1 VKWFKPKA
9 FKKAVLCYG
18 QTENECRIVERYG
31 GHAVLAPN
39 GCDVSEF
46 FPDPAVPR
54 SKTVL
59 TVTRLTNKQKRT
71 SDLIRAMAELPE
83 EWTLDIVGT
92 GPDKPMLERLVAELN
107 LSLRVTFHGFVGRDR
122 VRDCFRCCGVYVMP
136 SANEA
141 VALAVLEAMA
151 CGAAVVLSKIRAFE
165 QVVTEGVNGRL
176 VPVGDVTGLA
186 AGIIDAWENRESL
199 GQAAAET
206 VRTRYDKR
214 VLYSQLAES
223 LRGIIRAQG

>member
-1 VKWFKPKA
+1 M
-9 FKKAVLCYG
+9 
-18 QTENECRIVERYG
+18 T
-31 GHAVLAPN
+31 
-39 GCDVSEF
+39 
-46 FPDPAVPR
+46 
-54 SKTVL
+54 
-59 TVTRLTNKQKRT
+59 
-71 SDLIRAMAELPE
+71 ELPE

-92 GPDKPMLERLVAELN
+92 GPDKPMLESLVAELN
-107 LSLRVTFHGFVGRDR
+107 LSLRVTFHGFVGGRDQ
-122 VRDCFRCCGVYVMP
+122 VRDFFRRCGVYAMP

-165 QVVTEGVNGRL
+165 QVVTDGVNGRL

-223 LRGIIRAQG
+223 LRGIIRTQG